1 MTEIVKLHEELLGEL
16 HRAVPHSEYTQVNIS
31 PTLTPFA
38 NPNCLH
44 AHSHRRWSSLGA
56 VPEQNMK
63 ARWLLKAPGMLADP
77 QVAAE
82 VAKVFA
88 KKVFARHKFK
98 FSVQLDLSPS
108 LPPFSL

>member
-1 MTEIVKLHEELLGEL
+1 LTEIVKLHEELLGEL
-16 HRAVPHSEYTQVNIS
+16 HRAVPHSEYTQINVS
-31 PTLTPFA
+31 PTITPFA

-44 AHSHRRWSSLGA
+44 SHSHKRWSSLGA

-82 VAKVFA
+82 VAKIFA
-88 KKVFARHKFK
+88 KKVFARQKIFA
-98 FSVQLDLSPS
+98 
-108 LPPFSL
+108 